1 MNVVPITLKKP
12 ERSMAEL
19 ADMITD
25 IKHKKARLDQEL
37 GVLERMLIEQVGAKE
52 EGAKTVTLDDGR
64 KVTITGKLIYQA
76 DLAGLKALTKD
87 WPAELIPIK
96 TKEEADQTG
105 LKWLRGNDPEHWSQ
119 IAVCVTLK
127 PAKTSVEVK

>member
-1 MNVVPITLKKP
+1 MSVVPITLKKP

-19 ADMITD
+19 ADMIQD

-76 DLAGLKALTKD
+76 DLIELKDLTRD
-87 WPAELIPIK
+87 WSPELRPIK

-105 LKWLRGNDPEHWSQ
+105 LKWLRGNAPEHWAQ
-119 IAVCVTLK
+119 IAACITLK